1 MGYNDRNVSSLGD
14 AIKAMLKSY
23 KLDSKFTEA
32 ALINSWEM
40 VVGAMIAKHTVQM
53 RVYRRKLFVE
63 LDNAALRNELT
74 YAREKIKTSLN
85 RQAGGNIIDEV
96 IFK

>member
-1 MGYNDRNVSSLGD
+1 MGYNNRNVSSLGD
-14 AIKAMLKSY
+14 AIRAMLKSY

-32 ALINSWEM
+32 ALINSWEK
-40 VVGAMIAKHTVQM
+40 VVGAMIAKHTVQL
-53 RVYRRKLFVE
+53 RVYRRKLYVE

-74 YAREKIKTSLN
+74 YAREKIKTALN
-85 RQAGGNIIDEV
+85 REAGARIIDEV